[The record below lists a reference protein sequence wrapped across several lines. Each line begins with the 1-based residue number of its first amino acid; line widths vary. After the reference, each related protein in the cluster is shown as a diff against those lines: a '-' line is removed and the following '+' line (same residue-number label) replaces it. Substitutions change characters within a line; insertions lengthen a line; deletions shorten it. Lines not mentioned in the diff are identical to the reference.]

1 MADNMSNLFQALQ
14 MFQNGVK
21 EAATTS
27 AVNDATQAMQDINLQ
42 ITDEAQKRQSLQ
54 QLANQTALRLTGTGA
69 SGTQIQSAFNA
80 INPQNFGSVEQ
91 MQLEA
96 GLTGNQH
103 YGKVASEI
111 LSQRKKAKQEEMQ
124 MEFGFKNALADK
136 QFARDIA
143 LEEIKARKAAGNKPL
158 SQEEVAFKT
167 NFNVANKMLD
177 DLEQTIND
185 KGTFE
190 LGFGTEAGKR
200 ASAKLDSLP
209 YQLAIT
215 YAKIVDPNSVARE
228 GEVEAAK
235 KYMLQLG
242 LFSNEGKAKEG
253 IQNMRDTLKSYFDA
267 RGQAQAVGASPTT
280 SMGTPASSPVE
291 TKRLKDGSL
300 VKVRKLPDGS
310 YEKVD

>member
-103 YGKVASEI
+103 YGKVASDI
-111 LSQRKKAKQEEMQ
+111 LAQRKKVKQEEMQ

-143 LEEIKARKAAGNKPL
+143 LEEIKARKAAGQNVKP
-158 SQEEVAFKT
+158 EEIAFRT
-167 NFNVANKMLD
+167 NINVANKMLD
-177 DLEQTIND
+177 ELEQTIND

-190 LGFGTEAGKR
+190 LGFGTEAGKK
-200 ASAKLDSLP
+200 ASAKLEALP

-228 GEVEAAK
+228 SEVEAAK

-253 IQNMRDTLKSYFDA
+253 IQNMRDTIKSYA
-267 RGQAQAVGASPTT
+267 ESRAQAQGVGASPMT

-291 TKRLKDGSL
+291 TRRLKDGSL